1 MDTEK
6 LRLLRRQ
13 RGWTQN
19 EMAKRIG
26 IARTY
31 YNSIERGKI
40 GAGYATLLKIAS
52 VLRVRLSTLVKD

>member
-6 LRLLRRQ
+6 LRLLRRK
-13 RGWTQN
+13 RGWTQS
-19 EMAKRIG
+19 EMAERIG

-40 GAGYATLLKIAS
+40 CAGFATLLKIAS
-52 VLRVRLSTLVKD
+52 VLKVKLSTLVKE